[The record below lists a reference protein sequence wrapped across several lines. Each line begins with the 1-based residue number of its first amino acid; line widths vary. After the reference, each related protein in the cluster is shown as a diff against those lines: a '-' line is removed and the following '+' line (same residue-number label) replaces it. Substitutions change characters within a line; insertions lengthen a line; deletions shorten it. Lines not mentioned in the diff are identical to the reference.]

1 MRHHLRTLLVVLV
14 AAGLLALF
22 LRNTDLRE
30 VGTEMAGARLE
41 LVALSIL
48 VTALTYVIR
57 ALRWQYLLLPI
68 GKVRFS
74 IALKTTLI
82 GFAATALLPA
92 RAGELLRPYLLA
104 RKEGLSATATFATVI
119 VERLLD
125 TVTVLLFFGS
135 YLLVFDPGVASAD
148 ATTFDQVKM
157 GGAITTAV
165 CVALLVVMFFL
176 AGHPGTLERLTLAL
190 SRILPAS
197 LAEKA
202 AKLARMFSEGL
213 GVVRQPGRLGIA
225 LVLSVPLWLS
235 IAAGIWLVTRA
246 FHIDMPFPGA
256 FLLMAMLVVGV
267 AVPTPGAVGGFHY
280 FYRLG
285 VTGFFAAPNDRAVGA
300 AIVLHAVSFVPVA
313 LVGLLL
319 IAQEG
324 LSLTRLGTL
333 ARTGSAEEPA

>member
-1 MRHHLRTLLVVLV
+1 MHHHLRTIVVLLV

-30 VGTEMAGARLE
+30 VGTEMARARLS
-41 LVALSIL
+41 LVALAIA
-48 VTALTYVIR
+48 VTGLTYVLR

-68 GKVRFS
+68 GRVRFS
-74 IALKTTLI
+74 VALKTTLI

-125 TVTVLLFFGS
+125 TVTVLLFFGA
-135 YLLVFDPGVASAD
+135 YLLVFDPGVGRGD
-148 ATTFDQVKM
+148 ATTFDQVKL
-157 GGAITTAV
+157 GGAITTGV
-165 CVALLVVMFFL
+165 CVLLLAVLFVL
-176 AGHPGTLERLTLAL
+176 AGRPGALERLTLSL
-190 SRILPAS
+190 SQKLPSS
-197 LAEKA
+197 LSTKGGH
-202 AKLARMFSEGL
+202 LVRLFSEGL
-213 GVVRQPGRLGIA
+213 AIIRQPGRLGIA
-225 LVLSVPLWLS
+225 LALSVPLWLS
-235 IAAGIWLVTRA
+235 IAGGIWLVTDA
-246 FHIDMPFPGA
+246 FHIVMPFPGA

-300 AIVLHAVSFVPVA
+300 AIVLHAISFVPVTI
-313 LVGLLL
+313 LG
-319 IAQEG
+319 IYFMTREG
-324 LSLTRLGTL
+324 LTL
-333 ARTGSAEEPA
+333 RGAQALANAPGVASR